1 MTVKSLLYIY
11 ETANGYFLME
21 HSNRINKLVRFVSLY
36 KELKM
41 NNKPKYLHKTF
52 SALTLGVILLVNSS
66 LGLAKEVVFP
76 ESAQQQSVQVAK
88 QPIVNLNKST
98 FEQLVT
104 LKGIGQTKAQAIIVY
119 RKQVGAFKSIDE
131 LTKVS
136 GIGEKIVNQNKTR
149 LSI

>member
-1 MTVKSLLYIY
+1 
-11 ETANGYFLME
+11 
-21 HSNRINKLVRFVSLY
+21 
-36 KELKM
+36 M
-41 NNKPKYLHKTF
+41 NNKPKYFNKML

-66 LGLAKEVVFP
+66 LALAKEVNEP
-76 ESAQQQSVQVAK
+76 QSAKGQNTQVMKQQV
-88 QPIVNLNKST
+88 VNLNNST

-104 LKGIGQTKAQAIIVY
+104 LKGVGQTKAQAIIAY

-136 GIGEKIVNQNKTR
+136 GIGDKIVSQNKTR

>member
-1 MTVKSLLYIY
+1 
-11 ETANGYFLME
+11 
-21 HSNRINKLVRFVSLY
+21 
-36 KELKM
+36 M
-41 NNKPKYLHKTF
+41 NNKPKYLNKTL

-66 LGLAKEVVFP
+66 LALAKEANDAQ
-76 ESAQQQSVQVAK
+76 SAKGQSTQVIKQQV
-88 QPIVNLNKST
+88 VNLNNST

-104 LKGIGQTKAQAIIVY
+104 LKGVGQTKAQAIIVY

-136 GIGEKIVNQNKTR
+136 GIGDKIVSQNKTR

>member
-1 MTVKSLLYIY
+1 
-11 ETANGYFLME
+11 
-21 HSNRINKLVRFVSLY
+21 
-36 KELKM
+36 M
-41 NNKPKYLHKTF
+41 NNKPKHLNKTL

-66 LGLAKEVVFP
+66 LTLAKEANDLQ
-76 ESAQQQSVQVAK
+76 SAKGQSTQVIKQQV
-88 QPIVNLNKST
+88 INLNNST

-104 LKGIGQTKAQAIIVY
+104 LKGVGQTKAQAIIVY

-136 GIGEKIVNQNKTR
+136 GIGEKIVSQNKTR

>member
-1 MTVKSLLYIY
+1 
-11 ETANGYFLME
+11 
-21 HSNRINKLVRFVSLY
+21 
-36 KELKM
+36 M
-41 NNKPKYLHKTF
+41 NNKSKHLNKTL

-66 LGLAKEVVFP
+66 LTLAKEANDLQ
-76 ESAQQQSVQVAK
+76 SAKGQSTQVIKQQV
-88 QPIVNLNKST
+88 INLNNST

-104 LKGIGQTKAQAIIVY
+104 LKGVGQTKAQAIIVY

-136 GIGEKIVNQNKTR
+136 GIGEKIVSQNKTR